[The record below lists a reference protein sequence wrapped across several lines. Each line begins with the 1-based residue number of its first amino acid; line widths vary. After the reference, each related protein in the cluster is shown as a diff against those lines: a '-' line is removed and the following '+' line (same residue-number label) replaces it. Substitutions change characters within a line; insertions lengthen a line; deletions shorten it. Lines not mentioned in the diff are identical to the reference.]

1 LIRQQL
7 GSEIQMGRQRSGT
20 ENSAAWLLL
29 QRGEQAQKNGEA
41 ANAKGDTVGLNRQF
55 IAADSLFTA
64 AQSADDHWADPS
76 WMRAAL
82 ASVLAIVA
90 LLVGPARA
98 EWPERP
104 IVIIVHFAPG
114 GANDLLGRLI
124 AAELAPVLGQ
134 SVVVENR
141 PGANGNIGLTAAAR
155 AAPDGY
161 TLVVASGVVLINPG
175 INKVAYDPLKDFA
188 PIAFLGS
195 SPNMLLSKSG
205 SGIDTV
211 ADLIAK
217 AKADPGKLTYSTP
230 GVGSISQLAV
240 ELLKL
245 RVGLN
250 MVHVPYQG
258 AAPAA
263 QAALAGNVDFA
274 SVAVAGM
281 MGMVHGGQLKPIVQT
296 GAGPWPELPGVPTM
310 ADAGI
315 SDAVVETT
323 QMLLAPAG
331 TPQPVIDR
339 LAKEVM
345 AIMRKDEVREKMLKA
360 SFEVKPEGPEAL
372 AARIAR
378 EVPMWKDI
386 VDKAGIRT
394 N

>member
-1 LIRQQL
+1 LI
-7 GSEIQMGRQRSGT
+7 
-20 ENSAAWLLL
+20 A
-29 QRGEQAQKNGEA
+29 
-41 ANAKGDTVGLNRQF
+41 
-55 IAADSLFTA
+55 IAA
-64 AQSADDHWADPS
+64 
-76 WMRAAL
+76 M
-82 ASVLAIVA
+82 
-90 LLVGPARA
+90 PARA
-98 EWPERP
+98 DWPERP
-104 IVIIVHFAPG
+104 ITIIVHFPPG

-161 TLVVASGVVLINPG
+161 TLLVASGVVLINPS

-188 PIAFLGS
+188 PVAFLGS
-195 SPNMLLSKSG
+195 SPNVLLTRQSSG
-205 SGIDTV
+205 LTSV
-211 ADLIAK
+211 AQLVQK
-217 AKADPGKLTYSTP
+217 AKVEPGKITYATP

-245 RVGLN
+245 RAGVD

-263 QAALAGNVDFA
+263 QAAMAGNVDFA

-296 GAGPWPELPGVPTM
+296 GAGTWPELPGVPTM
-310 ADAGI
+310 AEAGI
-315 SDAVVETT
+315 SGAVVDTT

-331 TPQPVIDR
+331 TPQSVIDR
-339 LAKEVM
+339 LAKEVL
-345 AIMRKDEVREKMLKA
+345 AIMRKPDVRDKMLKA
-360 SFEVKPEGPEAL
+360 SFEVRPEGPEAL

-386 VDKAGIRT
+386 VDKAGIKT